1 MNKLLLLGLLLGTI
15 LIGGVVIGQ
24 EISGSLG
31 TISYNVTSPTIQ
43 TTLASFNLANLSA
56 GQKGTLT
63 ENATLTVSANGTY
76 TIKLKED
83 ILEDVF
89 SQFNV
94 TIRIANNT
102 FTLSLHGTDHYTLY
116 LNKGTYTVNI
126 KISYLVS
133 QNPEAKS
140 VSNVPF
146 LIVKYGGEQQE
157 VQTQATEHGKKNH
170 EDNGKDHHE
179 DDNEQDD

>member
-1 MNKLLLLGLLLGTI
+1 MNKLLLLGVLLSTI
-15 LIGGVVIGQ
+15 LVGGVVIGE

-43 TTLASFNLANLSA
+43 TTLASFNLGNLTA

-83 ILEDVF
+83 VLGDVF
-89 SQFNV
+89 SEFNV
-94 TIRIANNT
+94 TIHIANYT
-102 FTLSLHGTDHYTLY
+102 FTLSLHGTEHYTLY
-116 LNKGTYTVNI
+116 LSKGTYTVNI
-126 KISYLVS
+126 KISYVVS

-140 VSNVPF
+140 VSNIPF
-146 LIVKYGGEQQE
+146 LIVKYGGEQQAQ
-157 VQTQATEHGKKNH
+157 QTQTAEHGKK
-170 EDNGKDHHE
+170 HHD

>member
-1 MNKLLLLGLLLGTI
+1 MNKLLLLGVLLSTI
-15 LIGGVVIGQ
+15 LVGGVVIGE

-43 TTLASFNLANLSA
+43 TTLASFNLGNLTA

-83 ILEDVF
+83 VLEGVF
-89 SQFNV
+89 SEFNV
-94 TIRIANNT
+94 TIHIANYT
-102 FTLSLHGTDHYTLY
+102 FTLSLHGTEHYTLY

-126 KISYLVS
+126 KISYVVS

-140 VSNVPF
+140 VSNIPF
-146 LIVKYGGEQQE
+146 LIVKYGGEQQAQ
-157 VQTQATEHGKKNH
+157 QTQTAEHGKK
-170 EDNGKDHHE
+170 HHN